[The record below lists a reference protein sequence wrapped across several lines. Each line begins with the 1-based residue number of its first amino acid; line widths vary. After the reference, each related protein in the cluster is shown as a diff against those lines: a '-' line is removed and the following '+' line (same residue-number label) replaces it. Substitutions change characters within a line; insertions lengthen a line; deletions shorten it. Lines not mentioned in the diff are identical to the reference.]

1 MLNRPSIV
9 TLLALEPPQLPPDIL
24 AAVFSASCASGL
36 TAEQAFGVIGEVADS
51 IDADLAHEIRDTHR
65 RLSYSVHR
73 DKTYEQLIDTSTS
86 ELLVRL
92 LTMLRTAEKSGEEI
106 VVRSRKLFEAM
117 SQERENRV
125 AQRVETYPLIMVVVV
140 VLFFLPALV
149 ILLAAPVY
157 ISVLE
162 ILRGF

>member
-1 MLNRPSIV
+1 M
-9 TLLALEPPQLPPDIL
+9 
-24 AAVFSASCASGL
+24 
-36 TAEQAFGVIGEVADS
+36 VI
-51 IDADLAHEIRDTHR
+51 
-65 RLSYSVHR
+65 
-73 DKTYEQLIDTSTS
+73 
-86 ELLVRL
+86 VRL

-106 VVRSRKLFEAM
+106 IVRSRKLFEAM

-162 ILRGF
+162 ILRSF

>member
-1 MLNRPSIV
+1 MADEPDPDRLR
-9 TLLALEPPQLPPDIL
+9 ALEARLKQVKGEAKEAD
-24 AAVFSASCASGL
+24 VSVGTGFS
-36 TAEQAFGVIGEVADS
+36 QGEVAWRM
-51 IDADLAHEIRDTHR
+51 IIELVTGMVIGMGIGYGLDLLFGTRP
-65 RLSYSVHR
+65 VC
-73 DKTYEQLIDTSTS
+73 LIIFA
-86 ELLVRL
+86 LLGFAAGV

-106 VVRSRKLFEAM
+106 IVRSRKLFEAM

-162 ILRGF
+162 ILRSF

>member
-1 MLNRPSIV
+1 MPKRPSI
-9 TLLALEPPQLPPDIL
+9 TSLLSLEPPPLSPDIL
-24 AAVFSASCASGL
+24 AAIFSSACASGL
-36 TAEQAFGVIGEVADS
+36 TAEQAIGVMAEVAD
-51 IDADLAHEIRDTHR
+51 IMDPHLAYEIHDTHR
-65 RLSYSVHR
+65 RLSLSTNR
-73 DKTYEQLIDTSTS
+73 DKTYARLIETRESD
-86 ELLVRL
+86 LIVRL

-106 VVRSRKLFEAM
+106 IVRSRKLFEAM

-162 ILRGF
+162 ILRSF

>member
-1 MLNRPSIV
+1 MPERPTISG
-9 TLLALEPPQLPPDIL
+9 LLSLEPPALPADIL
-24 AAVFSASCASGL
+24 AAVFSAACASGL
-36 TAEQAFGVIGEVADS
+36 TAEQAFSVIGDVADA
-51 IDADLAHEIRDTHR
+51 IDPALAFEIQDTQR
-65 RLSYSVHR
+65 RLSLSVHR
-73 DKTYEQLIDTSTS
+73 DKTYERLIDTRQS
-86 ELLVRL
+86 ELVVRL
-92 LTMLRTAEKSGEEI
+92 LTMLRTAEKSGEQI
-106 VVRSRKLFEAM
+106 IVRSRKLFEAM

-149 ILLAAPVY
+149 VLLAAPVY

>member
-1 MLNRPSIV
+1 MPKRPTITS
-9 TLLALEPPQLPPDIL
+9 LLSLEPPPLPADIL
-24 AAVFSASCASGL
+24 AAIFSAACASGL
-36 TAEQAFGVIGEVADS
+36 TAEQAFGVMGDVADA
-51 IDADLAHEIRDTHR
+51 IDPQLAHEIQDTHR

-73 DKTYEQLIDTSTS
+73 DLTYERLIETGQSD
-86 ELLVRL
+86 LVVRL

-106 VVRSRKLFEAM
+106 IVRSRKLFEAM

-162 ILRGF
+162 ILRSF